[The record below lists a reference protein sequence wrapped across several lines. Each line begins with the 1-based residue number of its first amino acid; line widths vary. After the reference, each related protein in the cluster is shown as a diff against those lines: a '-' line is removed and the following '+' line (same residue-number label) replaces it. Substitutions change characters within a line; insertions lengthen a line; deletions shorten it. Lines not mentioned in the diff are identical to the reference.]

1 MQNKQHLYNL
11 LLHLA
16 DNDLI
21 LGQRLSEWCGHGPAL
36 EQDIALSNIA
46 LDLIGQA
53 EMWFQYAQS
62 LGVNDKDQDQ
72 LAFTRNEWEYKNVLL
87 VEYPNTDFGYT
98 IVRQFFFDVF
108 HKLVLTKLKESAD
121 TQIAAIA
128 EKSLKEVNY
137 HVKFSSEWLIRLGDG
152 TEVSHQKVQTAV
164 NELCDFANELFIPT
178 DSESI
183 LAKADIGYDLESMR
197 STWVSEVRNVLKIAT
212 LDAPE
217 DKGHQKGGKNGVHTE
232 YFGHLLSEMQFL
244 QRAYPNLNW

>member
-1 MQNKQHLYNL
+1 MRNKQHLYNL

-36 EQDIALSNIA
+36 EQDIAMTNIA

-53 EMWFQYAQS
+53 EMWYQYAQS
-62 LGVNDKDQDQ
+62 LGVTDMNEDQ

-98 IVRQFFFDVF
+98 IVRQLFFDVF
-108 HKLVLTKLKESAD
+108 HQLILKSLTHSAD
-121 TQIAAIA
+121 TRLAAIA
-128 EKSLKEVNY
+128 EKAIKEVDY

-152 TEVSHQKVQTAV
+152 TELSHQKVQAAI
-164 NELCDFANELFIPT
+164 NELCDYANELFLPT
-178 DSESI
+178 LSESI
-183 LAKADIGYDLESMR
+183 MAKAGIGYDLESLR
-197 STWVSEVRNVLKIAT
+197 PVWKSEIQNILKIAT
-212 LDAPE
+212 LDVPE
-217 DKGHQKGGKNGVHTE
+217 KEGHQKGGKNGQHSE

-244 QRAYPNLNW
+244 QRAYPNMTW